1 MQRTIIARH
10 PLAVAERAA
19 ASGTTAGTARA
30 PRMVGETV
38 SGGRTPALTISQC
51 SDFTTI

>member
-1 MQRTIIARH
+1 LQQL
-10 PLAVAERAA
+10 PLADRAA
-19 ASGTTAGTARA
+19 ASGTTAGTART

-51 SDFTTI
+51 SDFPPVS